1 MICTTLA
8 YGTVSMQRSE
18 NVLEI
23 FVLCILRRSCEQ
35 LLSLQVCI
43 YHTDCQIPT
52 LRFNNL
58 NARSNALRIGGL
70 LAAICTQQS
79 RLLSRTLKRPLLD
92 IVTGIGRLG
101 RSSSFSLPKG
111 VQRNEIRV
119 PLGLLTIVVEFGPG
133 GAASPQTS
141 EPAGNGE
148 RPGATREHNIVS
160 SVRSLG
166 FSPVIRWMETLTAK
180 T

>member
-1 MICTTLA
+1 
-8 YGTVSMQRSE
+8 MQRSE
-18 NVLEI
+18 NVLDI
-23 FVLCILRRSCEQ
+23 FVLCILGRSCKQ
-35 LLSLQVCI
+35 LLSLQACL

-58 NARSNALRIGGL
+58 NARSNALRIDGL

-101 RSSSFSLPKG
+101 RFSSSFSLPKG
-111 VQRNEIRV
+111 VQRNVRGV
-119 PLGLLTIVVEFGPG
+119 PLGLLAIVEEFGPG
-133 GAASPQTS
+133 GGASPQTS
-141 EPAGNGE
+141 EPAGNDE
-148 RPGATREHNIVS
+148 RPGATREHDIVS

-166 FSPVIRWMETLTAK
+166 SCPVIRWMETLTAK